1 MRIYEMK
8 CVSPL
13 CSRDFAWTTKSAIYD
28 IAERSNFREVQCWH
42 CGRFG
47 AAIAAVV
54 DIPSPNEEKAPTA
67 HPTRDAIEALLRK
80 QGEMRLKDIVEASGL
95 PKEDVYEVVYKNPG
109 DIVKTGWGV
118 YGLTAASSH

>member
-13 CSRDFAWTTKSAIYD
+13 CSREFDWTTKSAVYD
-28 IAERSNFREVQCWH
+28 IAERSGFRETRCWH

-47 AAIAAVV
+47 AEKAAVV
-54 DIPSPNEEKAPTA
+54 EPTSSKEEETATA
-67 HPTRDAIEALLRK
+67 HPTRDAIEALLK
-80 QGEMRLKDIVEASGL
+80 EQGEMRLKDIVKASGL
-95 PKEDVYEVVYKNPG
+95 SKEDVYEVVYKNPG